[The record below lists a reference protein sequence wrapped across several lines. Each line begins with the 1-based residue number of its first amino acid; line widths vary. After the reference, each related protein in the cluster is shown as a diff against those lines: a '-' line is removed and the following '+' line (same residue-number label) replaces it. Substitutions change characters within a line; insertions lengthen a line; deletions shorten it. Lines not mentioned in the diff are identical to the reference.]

1 MRILPYFVFL
11 ALFCFSCNKKNTADR
26 KRESDNYKSSKYSF
40 QKIEYKKQAELF
52 DSTFIMKGNK
62 VRLSCYTE
70 CFTDFSIADTINDSI
85 INLYQDR
92 FIKFELKS
100 NQLDTQIVVTK
111 EIIKDI
117 YNNNS
122 TYKRSVLA
130 FPRIEKIS
138 SSTNSVLIHAMF
150 LYPGSLD
157 ATNFLEEIIFEITA
171 KGNVSFNKVILPPE
185 EPSGLNTNSPEA
197 VVR

>member
-1 MRILPYFVFL
+1 MRILLYFL
-11 ALFCFSCNKKNTADR
+11 ALALLGFSCNKKNTADR
-26 KRESDNYKSSKYSF
+26 KREADNYKSAKYSF
-40 QKIEYKKQAELF
+40 QKIEYKKQAESF
-52 DSTFIMKGNK
+52 DSTFILKGNK
-62 VRLSCYTE
+62 VRLLGRTE

-100 NQLDTQIVVTK
+100 NQIDTQIVVTK
-111 EIIKDI
+111 EIIKDL

-122 TYKRSVLA
+122 TYKQSVLA
-130 FPRIEKIS
+130 FPRIETVS
-138 SSTNSVLIHAMF
+138 SFTNSILIHTMF

-171 KGNVSFNKVILPPE
+171 EGNVSFNKVILPPE
-185 EPSGLNTNSPEA
+185 EPSGMNTNSPEA